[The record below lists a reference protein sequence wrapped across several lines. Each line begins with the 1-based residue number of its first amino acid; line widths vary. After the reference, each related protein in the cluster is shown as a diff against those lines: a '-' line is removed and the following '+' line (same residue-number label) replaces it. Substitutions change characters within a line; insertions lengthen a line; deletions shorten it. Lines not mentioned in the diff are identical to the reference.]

1 MLEGGNICSRNL
13 TNMLTFFAKYE
24 REFVEFNGKEE
35 ERRSVPRV
43 FRDRT
48 RPYETLTDAEFRKDY
63 RFSRSV
69 FSRICE
75 MLHEDLLYPSGRA
88 SDLPV
93 ADQVALAIHLLGRNV
108 MQADCARIAG
118 CNQSTVA
125 RTLVNFVEALNRRTH
140 RFIYWPKEEESRKI
154 KGDFF
159 RKYGVPG
166 IVGIIDGTHIPIIGP
181 SENEEDYVNRKNYH
195 SLNVGVIVDYDG
207 KIRWVSTK
215 WPGSAHDS
223 RVFKSSLLYGQLKH
237 GAVKGCLLGDSAY
250 ALESFLL
257 KPLNGPRTPK
267 EERYN
272 KAVCKARSIIERNFD
287 ILKRQFHILHGQCR
301 YDPVKAGNITIAC
314 CV

>member
-1 MLEGGNICSRNL
+1 MNAL
-13 TNMLTFFAKYE
+13 
-24 REFVEFNGKEE
+24 EFVEFNGEEE

-63 RFSRSV
+63 RFSRPV
-69 FSRICE
+69 FFRICE
-75 MLHEDLLYPSGRA
+75 MLYEDLLHPSGRA

-108 MQADCARIAG
+108 MQADCARIA
-118 CNQSTVA
+118 
-125 RTLVNFVEALNRRTH
+125 
-140 RFIYWPKEEESRKI
+140 RKL

-159 RKYGVPG
+159 RKYGIPG
-166 IVGIIDGTHIPIIGP
+166 IVGIIDCTHIPIIGP

-195 SLNVGVIVDYDG
+195 SLNVGVIVDFDG
-207 KIRWVSTK
+207 KIRWVSTN

-223 RVFKSSLLYGQLKH
+223 RVFKSSLLYAQLKR

-267 EERYN
+267 EEKYN
-272 KAVCKARSIIERNFD
+272 KAVCKARSIIERNFG
-287 ILKRQFHILHGQCR
+287 IIKRRFHILHGQCR
-301 YDPVKAGNITIAC
+301 YKPVKAGNITVAC
-314 CV
+314 CVLRNIAIDAKETNNYGRPPPPSKFPL